1 MFFFSY
7 AIDVVV
13 ASVVFRNKRRNISPI
28 ARISCFKH
36 PVYVAYFLYNK
47 RNVLQARYHLQIDS
61 PKLYI
66 NAKMGT
72 LLICLKHV
80 YAWFQTLNQA
90 PRYLNIT
97 TKLGSLFNL
106 LIYKQRSDWLT
117 D

>member
-36 PVYVAYFLYNK
+36 PVYAAYFLYNK

-66 NAKMGT
+66 NAKMGHIVN
-72 LLICLKHV
+72 LFKACLRLISNAESSSEIPQ
-80 YAWFQTLNQA
+80 YYNQA
-90 PRYLNIT
+90 GI
-97 TKLGSLFNL
+97 SF
-106 LIYKQRSDWLT
+106 QFT
-117 D
+117 DLQAAF